1 MTDSA
6 NNLGTES
13 EKSVSRSV
21 SMPFSLWEACDSFA
35 DQNHGGRSPYI
46 TGLVRKDLEKAG
58 ALPDDPKARELTRI
72 AELIDAGG
80 LEEVRRA
87 VDEITKRQLAAA

>member
-1 MTDSA
+1 MTDPVNTPGSD
-6 NNLGTES
+6 S

-21 SMPFSLWEACDSFA
+21 SMPEGLWKAADSFA
-35 DQNHGGRSPYI
+35 DKHHGGRSPYI
-46 TGLVRKDLEKAG
+46 TGLVRADLEKAG

-80 LEEVRRA
+80 LDEVRRA
-87 VDEITKRQLAAA
+87 ADEIAARRLIAA